1 VSDGSTVSDVTERL
15 SRLSQEERAL
25 LFEKLRRKKE
35 QVAPAGVE
43 ETASIPRRSDPG
55 SPPPLSFSQQRLWF
69 LHRVA
74 PEDPVYNVPI
84 AALVRGPLDP
94 AALRRA
100 LAAVCSRHESLRTTF
115 GLLDG
120 VPVQLIAPALEIPLP
135 VVDLSCLPA
144 ETVETAEIDRLC
156 RDIFNLPFDL
166 ATGPLFRAVLLR
178 LAPER
183 HVLVLVQHHVISD
196 GWSLGILIR
205 DLLVLYRASLQ
216 GEDPCA
222 ALPPLSIQYAD
233 FSLWQRQW
241 LSGERLEQQLAV
253 WRRRLGDLPPPL
265 ELPIDHPRPPLKS
278 SRGAAAPLHL
288 SASEMAGVH
297 SLARREGATPYMVL
311 MSILQVLLYRYT
323 GQSAFAV
330 GSAVANRNR
339 PELKELIGFFVN
351 TLALR
356 ADVSDIAGDLALS
369 GLMARV
375 REIALEAFAHQDLPF
390 EKLVEELR
398 PERDPSRTPIFQVSL
413 SLLNTPKPPLDVGD
427 LSLEVLQPDPGL
439 VKFDLDFSFEPYE
452 GGGLGGSLSYSTDLF
467 EAATAARM
475 IGHFRSL
482 LAAALADCTQRVAEL
497 DMLSDLE
504 RRQLLDGWNRTAVE
518 WPREGSPAGLVEAWA
533 ATRPGSPAVVSPI
546 GPAGAADA
554 ADAADTVRVLT
565 YGELDRRAN
574 RLAWRL
580 RRLGVGPEVPVGSLL
595 PRSEEMF
602 LAALA
607 VAKAG
612 GVYLPL
618 DPAYPDERIAAAL
631 DDAGAPVVLTLG
643 ALAGRI
649 GGARTVLAID
659 GIDAIDD
666 AEIILGADSGAPERR
681 GTSANLAYLIF
692 TSGSTGRP
700 KGVAATRGALMN
712 LLSWYRHALPVNPED
727 RCTLTAGPAFDGA
740 VWELWALLTS
750 GAAIYLPDEETRLS
764 PPRLAAWLARE
775 RITMSFLPTPLGE
788 AFLAEPEAASTSLR
802 RLCVGGD
809 RLHRIA
815 RRDLPFTVVN
825 LYGPSEATVVTTC
838 APAVLDEPEDR
849 DPSVGRPID
858 NARVYLLDGHQQPLP
873 VGVTGELWIGGEILA
888 RGYLG
893 RPDLTAAV
901 YRPDPFARVMGA
913 RMYRSGDLARR
924 RADGDL
930 EVVGRLD
937 GQVKV
942 RGFRIEL
949 GEIESVL
956 HDHPVV
962 SQAVVQARD
971 DGNIG
976 GGGGGRRLVA
986 YLVLNRALH
995 EAAEAPEAYLRAH
1008 LRRRLPEYMVP
1019 AVFVALPAL
1028 PLLPGGKVD
1037 RHALG
1042 AVALPAVPARE
1053 PTAPRSETERLVAAL
1068 WAEVLGRDRVGIDES
1083 FFDLGGHSLLLAR
1096 VQVLLAERLDRQVPL
1111 LKLIEF
1117 PTVGALAAWLDGETG
1132 LSPARAGDSRDRTAR
1147 QRQALELQR
1156 RRAVRRPAGE

>member
-1 VSDGSTVSDVTERL
+1 MSDVTERL

-35 QVAPAGVE
+35 QEAPPGAAGP
-43 ETASIPRRSDPG
+43 ASIPRRTDPG

-74 PEDPVYNVPI
+74 PEDPVYNVPM
-84 AALVRGPLDP
+84 ATLVRGSLDRT
-94 AALRRA
+94 ALRRA

-115 GLLDG
+115 GLQDG
-120 VPVQLIAPALEIPLP
+120 APVQLIAPALEIPLP
-135 VVDLSCLPA
+135 MVDLSCRANP
-144 ETVETAEIDRLC
+144 ETGEIDQLC

-166 ATGPLFRAVLLR
+166 STGPLFRAALLR

-205 DLLVLYRASLQ
+205 DLLALYRASLR
-216 GEDPCA
+216 GDDLRA

-278 SRGAAAPLHL
+278 SRGASDPLHL

-297 SLARREGATPYMVL
+297 SLARGEGTTPYMVL
-311 MSILQVLLYRYT
+311 MTILQVLLHRYT
-323 GQSAFAV
+323 GQTTFAV
-330 GSAVANRNR
+330 GSAVANRSR
-339 PELKELIGFFVN
+339 PELKDLIGFFVN

-356 ADVSDIAGDLALS
+356 ADVTGDPEVP

-413 SLLNTPKPPLDVGD
+413 SLLNTPKPRLDFGD
-427 LSLEVLQPDPGL
+427 LSLEVLRPDPGL
-439 VKFDLDFSFEPYE
+439 VKFDLDLAFEPDE
-452 GGGLGGSLSYSTDLF
+452 EGGLGGAFNYSTDLF

-475 IGHFRSL
+475 GGHFRSL
-482 LAAALADCTQRVAEL
+482 LAAVLADRTQRVSEL

-518 WPREGSPAGLVEAWA
+518 WPREGSPAELVEARA
-533 ATRPGSPAVVSPI
+533 AARPGSPAVVSPI
-546 GPAGAADA
+546 GPAGPAGA
-554 ADAADTVRVLT
+554 VRVLT

-580 RRLGVGPEVPVGSLL
+580 RRLGVGPEVPVGSLV

-612 GVYLPL
+612 GAYLPL

-631 DDAGAPVVLTLG
+631 DDAATPVVLTLG

-649 GGARTVLAID
+649 GGTRTVLAID
-659 GIDAIDD
+659 D
-666 AEIILGADSGAPERR
+666 AEILLGEDIGPPERR
-681 GTSANLAYLIF
+681 GAAGNLAYIIF

-712 LLSWYRHALPVNPED
+712 LLSWYRHALPVTPED

-750 GAAIYLPDEETRLS
+750 GAAICLPDEETRLS
-764 PPRLAAWLARE
+764 PSRLAGWLARE
-775 RITMSFLPTPLGE
+775 RITVSFLPTPLGE
-788 AFLAEPEAASTSLR
+788 AFLAEPVAAATSLR

-815 RRDLPFTVVN
+815 RRDLPFAVVN

-838 APAVLDEPEDR
+838 APAVLDEREDR

-873 VGVTGELWIGGEILA
+873 VGVAGELWIGGEILA

-901 YRPDPFARVMGA
+901 YRPDPFARVTGA
-913 RMYRSGDLARR
+913 RMYRTGDLARR
-924 RADGDL
+924 RAEGDL

-962 SQAVVQARD
+962 SQAVVLARD
-971 DGNIG
+971 DGNGGIG
-976 GGGGGRRLVA
+976 GIGGGRRLVA

-995 EAAEAPEAYLRAH
+995 ETAEAPEADLRAH
-1008 LRRRLPEYMVP
+1008 LRRRLPEHMVP
-1019 AVFVALPAL
+1019 AVFVALLAL

-1042 AVALPAVPARE
+1042 ALMLPAVAARE
-1053 PTAPRSETERLVAAL
+1053 PTAPRSETERLVADL
-1068 WAEVLGRDRVGIDES
+1068 WSEVLGRDRVGIDES

-1096 VQVLLAERLDRQVPL
+1096 VQALLAERLDRQVPL
-1111 LKLIEF
+1111 LKLIEL
-1117 PTVGALAAWLDGETG
+1117 PTVGALAAWLDGEDGTA
-1132 LSPARAGDSRDRTAR
+1132 PAKGGESRDRTAR

-1156 RRAVRRPAGE
+1156 RRAVRRPAGG

>member
-1 VSDGSTVSDVTERL
+1 MSDVTERL
-15 SRLSQEERAL
+15 ARLSQEERAL

-35 QVAPAGVE
+35 QEAPPRE
-43 ETASIPRRSDPG
+43 EASASIPRRTDPG
-55 SPPPLSFSQQRLWF
+55 SPPPLSFAQQRLWF

-74 PEDPVYNVPI
+74 PEDPVYNVPM
-84 AALVRGPLDP
+84 AALVRGPLDRT
-94 AALRRA
+94 ALRRA

-115 GLLDG
+115 AVLDG
-120 VPVQLIAPALEIPLP
+120 APVQLIAPALEIPLP
-135 VVDLSCLPA
+135 MVDLACQANP
-144 ETVETAEIDRLC
+144 EIGEIDRLC

-166 ATGPLFRAVLLR
+166 SAGPLVRAALLR

-183 HVLVLVQHHVISD
+183 HVLVLVQHHVVSD
-196 GWSLGILIR
+196 GWSVGILIR
-205 DLLVLYRASLQ
+205 DLLALYRAALR
-216 GEDPCA
+216 GDDPCA

-278 SRGAAAPLHL
+278 SRGAADPLHL
-288 SASEMAGVH
+288 YASETAGVH
-297 SLARREGATPYMVL
+297 SLARREGTTPYMVL
-311 MSILQVLLYRYT
+311 MSILQILLHRYT
-323 GQSAFAV
+323 GQTDFAV
-330 GSAVANRNR
+330 GSVVANRSR
-339 PELKELIGFFVN
+339 PELKDLIGFFVN

-356 ADVSDIAGDLALS
+356 ADVADVAGDLALS

-413 SLLNTPKPPLDVGD
+413 SLLNTPKPPLDFGD
-427 LSLEVLQPDPGL
+427 LSLEVLHPDPGL
-439 VKFDLDFSFEPYE
+439 VKFDLDLAFEPDD
-452 GGGLGGSLSYSTDLF
+452 GGGLSGSLNYSTDLF

-475 IGHFRSL
+475 VGHFRSL
-482 LAAALADCTQRVAEL
+482 LAAALADCTRRVSEL
-497 DMLSDLE
+497 DMLGDLE

-533 ATRPGSPAVVSPI
+533 AARPGSPAVVSP
-546 GPAGAADA
+546 AGAAGG
-554 ADAADTVRVLT
+554 VRVLT

-580 RRLGVGPEVPVGSLL
+580 RRLGVGPEVPVGSLV

-612 GVYLPL
+612 GAYLPL

-631 DDAGAPVVLTLG
+631 DDAATPVVLTLG

-649 GGARTVLAID
+649 GGARAVL
-659 GIDAIDD
+659 AIDD
-666 AEIILGADSGAPERR
+666 AEIILGAVGAEGVADAGPPERR
-681 GTSANLAYLIF
+681 GASGNLAYIIF

-712 LLSWYRHALPVNPED
+712 LLSWYRHALPVAPDD
-727 RCTLTAGPAFDGA
+727 RCTLAAGPAFDGA

-750 GAAIYLPDEETRLS
+750 GAAIHLPDEETRLS
-764 PPRLAAWLARE
+764 PSRLAGWLARE

-788 AFLAEPEAASTSLR
+788 AFLAEPDAAATSLR
-802 RLCVGGD
+802 RLCMGGD

-815 RRDLPFTVVN
+815 RRDLPFAVVN
-825 LYGPSEATVVTTC
+825 LYGPSEATVVTTF
-838 APAVLDEPEDR
+838 APAVLDEREDR

-873 VGVTGELWIGGEILA
+873 VGVAGELWIGGEILA

-901 YRPDPFARVMGA
+901 YRPDPFARVAGA
-913 RMYRSGDLARR
+913 RMYRTGDLARR
-924 RADGDL
+924 RVDGDI
-930 EVVGRLD
+930 EVLGRLD
-937 GQVKV
+937 GQVKI

-962 SQAVVQARD
+962 SQAVVLARD
-971 DGNIG
+971 DGNVG
-976 GGGGGRRLVA
+976 GIGGGGRRLVA

-995 EAAEAPEAYLRAH
+995 ETAEAPEADLRAH
-1008 LRRRLPEYMVP
+1008 LRRRLPEHMVP

-1028 PLLPGGKVD
+1028 PLVPGGKVD
-1037 RHALG
+1037 RQALG
-1042 AVALPAVPARE
+1042 ALPLPAVPARE
-1053 PTAPRSETERLVAAL
+1053 PTAPRSETERLVAGL
-1068 WAEVLGRDRVGIDES
+1068 WSEVLGRDRVGVDES

-1096 VQVLLAERLDRQVPL
+1096 VQALLAERLDRQVPL
-1111 LKLIEF
+1111 LKLIEL
-1117 PTVGALAAWLDGETG
+1117 PTVGALAAWLDGEDGTA
-1132 LSPARAGDSRDRTAR
+1132 PAKGGESRDRTAR

-1156 RRAVRRPAGE
+1156 RRAVRRPAGG